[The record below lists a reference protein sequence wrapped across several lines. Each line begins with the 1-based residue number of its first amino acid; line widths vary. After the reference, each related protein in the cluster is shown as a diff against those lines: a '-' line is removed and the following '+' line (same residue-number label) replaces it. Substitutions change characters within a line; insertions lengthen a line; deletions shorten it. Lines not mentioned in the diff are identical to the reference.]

1 MADRR
6 RVTIRER
13 VNSRVK
19 TPSGAKICVF
29 TGVGGYRGR
38 ESMVCVSAVLG
49 LDLGKASR
57 KVHFNMVKIVTFGA
71 PLEDEVG
78 KKCTRL

>member
-1 MADRR
+1 
-6 RVTIRER
+6 
-13 VNSRVK
+13 
-19 TPSGAKICVF
+19 
-29 TGVGGYRGR
+29 
-38 ESMVCVSAVLG
+38 MVCVSAVLG